1 MHPNKKAFNLSL
13 FALLLITNL
22 NAQESNEAI
31 NLQKVVVSATGF
43 EQDADSNLRNVISIE
58 GKDLQ
63 NKGYVSLEQALER
76 ISGISYVCKFWTW
89 TQYRHAWTRK

>member
-1 MHPNKKAFNLSL
+1 MYPNKIAFKLSL

-31 NLQKVVVSATGF
+31 KLQKVVVSTTGF

-63 NKGYVSLEQALER
+63 NKGY
-76 ISGISYVCKFWTW
+76 
-89 TQYRHAWTRK
+89 

>member
-22 NAQESNEAI
+22 NAQESNKAI

-43 EQDADSNLRNVISIE
+43 EQDADSNL
-58 GKDLQ
+58 
-63 NKGYVSLEQALER
+63 
-76 ISGISYVCKFWTW
+76 
-89 TQYRHAWTRK
+89 

>member
-1 MHPNKKAFNLSL
+1 MHPNKKFYKLFKLSL

-63 NKGYVSLEQALER
+63 NKG
-76 ISGISYVCKFWTW
+76 
-89 TQYRHAWTRK
+89 

>member
-1 MHPNKKAFNLSL
+1 MHPNKKAFKLSL
-13 FALLLITNL
+13 FALLLITKL

-31 NLQKVVVSATGF
+31 NLQKVVVSTTGF

-63 NKGYVSLEQALER
+63 NKGYVSLEQALKEFQAL
-76 ISGISYVCKFWTW
+76 VL
-89 TQYRHAWTRK
+89 

>member
-1 MHPNKKAFNLSL
+1 MHPNKKAFKLSL

-22 NAQESNEAI
+22 NAQESNKAI
-31 NLQKVVVSATGF
+31 NLQKVVVSTTGF

-63 NKGYVSLEQALER
+63 NKGYVSLEQALKEFR
-76 ISGISYVCKFWTW
+76 ALVL
-89 TQYRHAWTRK
+89 

>member
-1 MHPNKKAFNLSL
+1 MHPNKKAFKLSL

-31 NLQKVVVSATGF
+31 NLQKVVVSTTGF

-63 NKGYVSLEQALER
+63 NIRLCFLRASLR
-76 ISGISYVCKFWTW
+76 KNF
-89 TQYRHAWTRK
+89 RH

>member
-1 MHPNKKAFNLSL
+1 MYPNKIAFKLSL

-31 NLQKVVVSATGF
+31 KLQKVVVSTTGF

-63 NKGYVSLEQALER
+63 NKGYISLRWVCALWKW
-76 ISGISYVCKFWTW
+76 Y
-89 TQYRHAWTRK
+89 

>member
-43 EQDADSNLRNVISIE
+43 EQDADS
-58 GKDLQ
+58 
-63 NKGYVSLEQALER
+63 
-76 ISGISYVCKFWTW
+76 KF
-89 TQYRHAWTRK
+89 TQCNQH

>member
-1 MHPNKKAFNLSL
+1 MYPNKIAFKLSL

-31 NLQKVVVSATGF
+31 KLQKVVVSTTGF

-63 NKGYVSLEQALER
+63 NKGY
-76 ISGISYVCKFWTW
+76 IP
-89 TQYRHAWTRK
+89 

>member
-1 MHPNKKAFNLSL
+1 MHPNKKFYKLFKLSL

-43 EQDADSNLRNVISIE
+43 EQDADSN
-58 GKDLQ
+58 
-63 NKGYVSLEQALER
+63 YAM
-76 ISGISYVCKFWTW
+76 
-89 TQYRHAWTRK
+89 

>member
-1 MHPNKKAFNLSL
+1 MHPNKKAFKLSL

-63 NKGYVSLEQALER
+63 NKGYVFRVLAL
-76 ISGISYVCKFWTW
+76 
-89 TQYRHAWTRK
+89 

>member
-63 NKGYVSLEQALER
+63 NKGYGFLRTSLR
-76 ISGISYVCKFWTW
+76 KNF
-89 TQYRHAWTRK
+89 RH

>member
-63 NKGYVSLEQALER
+63 NKGVCFLRTSLR
-76 ISGISYVCKFWTW
+76 KNF
-89 TQYRHAWTRK
+89 RH

>member
-1 MHPNKKAFNLSL
+1 MHPNKKAFKLSL

-22 NAQESNEAI
+22 NAQESNKAI
-31 NLQKVVVSATGF
+31 NLQKVVVSTTGF

-63 NKGYVSLEQALER
+63 NKGYVSLEQALEEFR
-76 ISGISYVCKFWTW
+76 ALVL
-89 TQYRHAWTRK
+89 

>member
-1 MHPNKKAFNLSL
+1 MHQNKKDFKLSL

-43 EQDADSNLRNVISIE
+43 EQDADS
-58 GKDLQ
+58 
-63 NKGYVSLEQALER
+63 
-76 ISGISYVCKFWTW
+76 KF
-89 TQYRHAWTRK
+89 TQCNQHRRQRSAK